1 MVMELRNSLIEK
13 AVYLTPKEL
22 NIFKSAL
29 EFTELAHLGQKRATG
44 EPYVCH
50 PFTVCEILMDYKAD
64 ITTLI
69 AALLHDVVEDT
80 DCSLEDIKDKF
91 GPEVAFIVDG
101 LTKFEKGSLNKEL
114 YNALNSEK
122 LLSHAA
128 KDIRVAIVKIAD
140 RLHNMRT
147 LGIKKIEKKVPYA
160 NETLVFFSPLCER
173 LGLVEFQSELEELAF
188 KYLNPQRY
196 VSVKNLK
203 VNYEK
208 IFSNIFHYCK
218 RDILENNQTPLTVD
232 MKWHSA
238 PIYVSYSKLQEGES
252 LSKLFTIHIIT
263 DTQLNCYTHL
273 GIIHNSFRPVPS
285 MFRDEISGQ
294 RKRFDSHLKTSV
306 MVQDVEVNFEIK
318 TKSSLNMSIFHL
330 LNELSVPEI
339 EVLSSDL
346 LRDSI
351 QSVKAVSTDPIEF
364 YELISFELLHNDITI
379 YTPKMDVVSLPDGST
394 VLDFA
399 FFLNPTIATRMGG
412 AKVNGKPKPL
422 YTTLKDMDLVEILL
436 EGHETVKE
444 DWLNY
449 VQTSKAVKEI
459 NKKLN
464 NC

>member
-1 MVMELRNSLIEK
+1 MVLELRNSLIEK
-13 AVYLTPKEL
+13 AVYLKPREL
-22 NIFKSAL
+22 NVFKSAL
-29 EFTELAHLGQKRATG
+29 EFTERAHLGQKRATG

-50 PFTVCEILMDYKAD
+50 PFTVCEILMHYKAD
-64 ITTLI
+64 STTLI

-80 DCSLEDIKDKF
+80 DCSLEDIEDQF
-91 GPEVAFIVDG
+91 GPQVALIVDG
-101 LTKFEKGSLNKEL
+101 LTKFEKGSINKEL
-114 YNALNSEK
+114 YHALNSEK

-196 VSVKNLK
+196 AGVKNLK
-203 VNYEK
+203 GNYEK

-218 RDILENNQTPLTVD
+218 RHILENNQTPLPVD
-232 MKWHSA
+232 IKWRSA

-252 LSKLFTIHIIT
+252 LSKLFTIQIIT
-263 DTQLNCYTHL
+263 DTPINCYTLL
-273 GIIHNSFRPVPS
+273 GIIHNSFRPVPN

-306 MVQDVEVNFEIK
+306 MVQDVEVNVEIK
-318 TKSSLNMSIFHL
+318 TESSLNVSIFHL
-330 LNELSVPEI
+330 LNELSVTEI

-351 QSVKAVSTDPIEF
+351 QSVKAVSNDPIEF
-364 YELISFELLHNDITI
+364 YELISFELLQNDITI
-379 YTPKMDVVSLPDGST
+379 YTPKMDVVSLPNGST
-394 VLDFA
+394 ALDFA
-399 FFLNPTIATRMGG
+399 FFLDPSIATRMYGV
-412 AKVNGKPKPL
+412 KVNGEPKNL
-422 YTTLKDMDLVEILL
+422 YTKLKDMDLVEILM
-436 EGHETVKE
+436 EEHETVEE
-444 DWLNY
+444 DWLNH
-449 VQTSKAVKEI
+449 VQTSKAMKEI
-459 NKKLN
+459 NMKLN